1 MVFLEQSPAL
11 ISITNRFK
19 ERIKNL
25 DKIELWKMVLK
36 SFLLFPPWLCLA
48 HGTNLWWLNFLLQQ
62 KKSPPEGVDA

>member
-1 MVFLEQSPAL
+1 MVFLEQSLAL

-48 HGTNLWWLNFLLQQ
+48 HGTNL
-62 KKSPPEGVDA
+62 

>member
-11 ISITNRFK
+11 ISITNCFK

-48 HGTNLWWLNFLLQQ
+48 HGTNL
-62 KKSPPEGVDA
+62 